1 MRVAFDI
8 RYLSHGLTGGVRTYV
23 YHLARAMPRVA
34 PDTPFFFYADGKG
47 DLDLPQPL
55 PDNVTLRLLP
65 WSSTLS
71 SVVNDRRIAGWMG
84 RDRVDVAHFPGNLGA
99 AGPYRQVVTV
109 HDALNLFPMREHLR
123 GFGRTPRKVAMMLYL
138 GYQTRRAVRRADRLI
153 TVSEH
158 ARQEIARIGRC
169 DPDRLT
175 VVHEA
180 ADPRFRRLDDRAPV
194 EAMRVRWQMASTV
207 VLADGI
213 KNPGALTAAWR
224 LLPESIR
231 AQATLVF
238 FSREAQP
245 RAEVAAALADDDR
258 IRFVPRP
265 SSEDLVLLMNAADV
279 FAFPSFY
286 EGFGLPLVEAMQ
298 CGAAIIAS
306 DRGSIPEVVGDA
318 GLIFRLEEPAH
329 FAAHLAHVL
338 GEVDDRARLR
348 AASLRRAAEFSWDKA
363 ARETLHVYH
372 SAAPAGTAAPR

>member
-23 YHLARAMPRVA
+23 YHLARVMPRIA
-34 PDTPFFFYADGKG
+34 PDVQFFFYADAKG
-47 DLDLPQPL
+47 DVDLPQPV
-55 PDNVTLRLLP
+55 PANVALRRLP
-65 WSSTLS
+65 WKSTLS
-71 SVVNDRRIAGWMG
+71 SVANDRRIAGWMA

-99 AGPYRQVVTV
+99 SGPYRQVVTV
-109 HDALNLFPMREHLR
+109 HDALNLFPLREHLR

-138 GYQTRRAVRRADRLI
+138 GYQTRRAVRLADRLI

-158 ARQEIARIGRC
+158 ARQQIARIGRC
-169 DPDRLT
+169 DPTRLT

-180 ADPRFRRLDDRAPV
+180 ADPRFRRLEDRGPV
-194 EAMRVRWQMASTV
+194 EAIRARWQMASTV

-213 KNPGALTAAWR
+213 KNPGALIAAWR
-224 LLPESIR
+224 LLPDASR
-231 AQATLVF
+231 AQASLVF
-238 FSREAQP
+238 FSREAEP
-245 RAEVAAALADDDR
+245 RADVAAALQNDDR

-298 CGAAIIAS
+298 CGAAIVAS

-318 GLIFRLEEPAH
+318 GLIFRLEENEA
-329 FAAHLAHVL
+329 FATHLAHVL
-338 GEVDDRARLR
+338 GDADARARLR

-363 ARETLHVYH
+363 ARETLQVYH
-372 SAAPAGTAAPR
+372 SAMPATMATLR

>member
-1 MRVAFDI
+1 
-8 RYLSHGLTGGVRTYV
+8 
-23 YHLARAMPRVA
+23 
-34 PDTPFFFYADGKG
+34 
-47 DLDLPQPL
+47 
-55 PDNVTLRLLP
+55 
-65 WSSTLS
+65 
-71 SVVNDRRIAGWMG
+71 
-84 RDRVDVAHFPGNLGA
+84 
-99 AGPYRQVVTV
+99 
-109 HDALNLFPMREHLR
+109 
-123 GFGRTPRKVAMMLYL
+123 MMLYL

-169 DPDRLT
+169 DPERLT

-180 ADPRFRRLDDRAPV
+180 ADPRFRRLSDRAPV
-194 EAMRVRWQMASTV
+194 DAIRARWQMASTV

-224 LLPESIR
+224 LLPEPVR

-245 RAEVAAALADDDR
+245 RAEVAAALASDDR

-265 SSEDLVLLMNAADV
+265 TSDELVLLMNAADI

-298 CGAAIIAS
+298 CGAAIVAS

-318 GLIFRLEEPAH
+318 GLIFRLEEADR

-338 GEVDDRARLR
+338 SQPDERARLR
-348 AASLRRAAEFSWDKA
+348 AASLRRAGEFSWDRA

-372 SAAPAGTAAPR
+372 STSPAAPR

>member
-34 PDTPFFFYADGKG
+34 PDTPFFFYADAKG

-65 WSSTLS
+65 WRSALS
-71 SVVNDRRIAGWMG
+71 SVVNDRRIAGWMR
-84 RDRVDVAHFPGNLGA
+84 RDSVDVAHFPGNLGA
-99 AGPYRQVVTV
+99 PGPYRQVVTV
-109 HDALNLFPMREHLR
+109 HDALNLFPMREHIR
-123 GFGRTPRKVAMMLYL
+123 GFGKTPRKVAMMLYL

-169 DPDRLT
+169 DPERLT

-180 ADPRFRRLDDRAPV
+180 ADPRFRRLSDRAPV
-194 EAMRVRWQMASTV
+194 DAIRARWQMASTV

-224 LLPESIR
+224 LLPEPVR

-245 RAEVAAALADDDR
+245 RAEVAAALASDDR

-265 SSEDLVLLMNAADV
+265 TSDELVLLMNAADI

-298 CGAAIIAS
+298 CGAAIVAS

-318 GLIFRLEEPAH
+318 GLIFRLEEADR

-338 GEVDDRARLR
+338 SQPDERARLR
-348 AASLRRAAEFSWDKA
+348 AASLRRAGEFSWDRA

-372 SAAPAGTAAPR
+372 STAPAAPR

>member
-34 PDTPFFFYADGKG
+34 PETQFFFYADAKG

-55 PDNVTLRLLP
+55 PGNVSLRLLP

-71 SVVNDRRIAGWMG
+71 SIVNDRRISGWME

-99 AGPYRQVVTV
+99 AGSYRQVVTV
-109 HDALNLFPMREHLR
+109 HDALNVFPMREHLR
-123 GFGRTPRKVAMMLYL
+123 GFGQTPRKVAMMLYL
-138 GYQTRRAVRRADRLI
+138 GYQTRRALRNADALI

-158 ARQEIARIGRC
+158 ARQEIARIGGC
-169 DPDRLT
+169 SPDRLT

-180 ADPRFRRLDDRAPV
+180 AEPSFRRLADQAPV
-194 EAMRVRWQMASTV
+194 EAARRRYDLQGAV

-213 KNPGALTAAWR
+213 KNPGALLSAWQLVPETAR
-224 LLPESIR
+224 TH
-231 AQATLVF
+231 ATVAF

-245 RAEVAAALADDDR
+245 RAEVAAALTADAR
-258 IRFVPRP
+258 IRFIARP
-265 SSEDLVLLMNAADV
+265 SSDDLVLLMNAADI

-298 CGAAIIAS
+298 CGAPIVAS
-306 DRGSIPEVVGDA
+306 DRGSIPEIVGGA
-318 GLIFRLEEPAH
+318 GLLFRLDDSAC
-329 FAAHLAHVL
+329 FAAHLARLL
-338 GEVDDRARLR
+338 GDADARARLR
-348 AASLRRAAEFSWDKA
+348 SASLRRASDFSWEKA
-363 ARETLHVYH
+363 ARETLHVYRTLT
-372 SAAPAGTAAPR
+372 PATGTTAR

>member
-34 PDTPFFFYADGKG
+34 PDTTFFFYADAKG
-47 DLDLPQPL
+47 ELDLPQPL
-55 PDNVTLRLLP
+55 PDNVTLRELP

-99 AGPYRQVVTV
+99 SGPYRQIVTV

-123 GFGRTPRKVAMMLYL
+123 GFGKTPRKVAMMLYL

-180 ADPRFRRLDDRAPV
+180 ADPRFQRVADRAAV
-194 EAMRVRWQMASTV
+194 EAMRARWRMASTV

-213 KNPGALTAAWR
+213 KNPGAL
-224 LLPESIR
+224 IR
-231 AQATLVF
+231 AWEQLPDAVRADATLVF

-245 RAEVAAALADDDR
+245 RAEVAAALATDDR
-258 IRFVPRP
+258 IRFIARP

-298 CGAAIIAS
+298 CGAAIVAS
-306 DRGSIPEVVGDA
+306 DRGSIPEVVGGA
-318 GLIFRLEEPAH
+318 GLIFSLEAPQT
-329 FAAHLAHVL
+329 FAAHLAQLL
-338 GEVDDRARLR
+338 GDAEARMRLR

-363 ARETLHVYH
+363 ARETLQVYH
-372 SAAPAGTAAPR
+372 AAAAAPVLRR

>member
-23 YHLARAMPRVA
+23 YHLARALPRVA
-34 PDTPFFFYADGKG
+34 PEVQFFFYADAKG
-47 DLDLPQPL
+47 ELDLPQPL

-65 WSSTLS
+65 WRSALS
-71 SVVNDRRIAGWMG
+71 SVVNDRRIAGWMQ

-99 AGPYRQVVTV
+99 AGRYRQVVTV
-109 HDALNLFPMREHLR
+109 HDALNLFPMREHIR
-123 GFGRTPRKVAMMLYL
+123 GFGKTPRKVAMMLYL
-138 GYQTRRAVRRADRLI
+138 GYQTRRAVRQADRLI

-158 ARQEIARIGRC
+158 ARQEIARIGGC
-169 DPDRLT
+169 DPGRLT

-180 ADPRFRRLDDRAPV
+180 ADPRFRHLADRTPV
-194 EAMRVRWQMASTV
+194 DAMRARWRMASTV

-224 LLPESIR
+224 LLPDAIR
-231 AQATLVF
+231 AEATLVF

-245 RAEVAAALADDDR
+245 RPEVAAALEHDDR

-265 SSEDLVLLMNAADV
+265 SSEELVLLMNAADV

-298 CGAAIIAS
+298 CGAAIVAS

-318 GLIFRLEEPAH
+318 GLIFKLEETER
-329 FAAHLAHVL
+329 FAAHLAHAL
-338 GEVDDRARLR
+338 GDADDRARLR
-348 AASLRRAAEFSWDKA
+348 AASLRRAAGFSWEKA
-363 ARETLHVYH
+363 ARDTLHVYR
-372 SAAPAGTAAPR
+372 SAAPVTAAPR

>member
-23 YHLARAMPRVA
+23 YHLARTLPRVA
-34 PDTPFFFYADGKG
+34 PETTFFFYADGKG

-65 WSSTLS
+65 WRSTLS
-71 SVVNDRRIAGWMG
+71 SVVNDRRIAGWMA
-84 RDRVDVAHFPGNLGA
+84 RDHVDVAHFPGNLGA
-99 AGPYRQVVTV
+99 AGPYRQIVTV

-123 GFGRTPRKVAMMLYL
+123 GFGKTPRKVAMMLYL

-180 ADPRFRRLDDRAPV
+180 ADPRFRRLEDRAPV
-194 EAMRVRWQMASTV
+194 EAIRARWQMASTT

-224 LLPESIR
+224 LLPELIR

-238 FSREAQP
+238 FSREAEP
-245 RAEVAAALADDDR
+245 RPEVAAALAADDR

-298 CGAAIIAS
+298 CGAAIVAS
-306 DRGSIPEVVGDA
+306 DRGSIPEVVGDG
-318 GLIFRLEEPAH
+318 GLIFPLEDTAR
-329 FAAHLAHVL
+329 FAAHLERVL
-338 GEVDDRARLR
+338 TDAEGRARLR
-348 AASLRRAAEFSWDKA
+348 AASLRRATDFSWDKA
-363 ARETLHVYH
+363 ARETLQVYH
-372 SAAPAGTAAPR
+372 SAASAGAASPR

>member
-34 PDTPFFFYADGKG
+34 PEVRFFFYADGKG
-47 DLDLPQPL
+47 DLDLPMPL
-55 PDNVTLRLLP
+55 PDNVTLRELP
-65 WSSTLS
+65 WTSTLS
-71 SVVNDRRIAGWMG
+71 SVVNDRRIAGWMQ
-84 RDRVDVAHFPGNLGA
+84 RDGVDVAHFPGNLGA
-99 AGPYRQVVTV
+99 TGSYRQVVTV

-123 GFGRTPRKVAMMLYL
+123 GFGKTPRKVAMMLYL

-169 DPDRLT
+169 DPNRLT

-180 ADPRFRRLDDRAPV
+180 ADPRFRHLTDRGPV
-194 EAMRVRWQMASTV
+194 EAIRAHWQMSSV
-207 VLADGI
+207 VLLADGI

-224 LLPESIR
+224 VLPEAIR
-231 AQATLVF
+231 DQTTLVF
-238 FSREAQP
+238 FSREARP
-245 RAEVAAALADDDR
+245 RTEVAAAMEHDHR
-258 IRFVPRP
+258 IRFVPQP

-298 CGAAIIAS
+298 CGAAIVAS

-318 GLIFRLEEPAH
+318 GLVCPLEDADGFARL
-329 FAAHLAHVL
+329 LTHVL
-338 GEVDDRARLR
+338 GDAGARARLR
-348 AASLRRAAEFSWDKA
+348 AASLRRAAAFSWDKA
-363 ARETLHVYH
+363 ARETLHVYRTLVPVTG
-372 SAAPAGTAAPR
+372 STPR